1 MAGPTGASVPGR
13 SFLVRVWPPAPFLV
27 RWDGRSF
34 LVRGLAP
41 GSVRSFVLVRSLAP
55 GSVHRSLGWAFLP
68 GPGSGPR
75 LRRRIL

>member
-41 GSVRSFVLVRSLAP
+41 GSVEEFYKKNFIPCSRYNAGVF
-55 GSVHRSLGWAFLP
+55 
-68 GPGSGPR
+68 
-75 LRRRIL
+75 